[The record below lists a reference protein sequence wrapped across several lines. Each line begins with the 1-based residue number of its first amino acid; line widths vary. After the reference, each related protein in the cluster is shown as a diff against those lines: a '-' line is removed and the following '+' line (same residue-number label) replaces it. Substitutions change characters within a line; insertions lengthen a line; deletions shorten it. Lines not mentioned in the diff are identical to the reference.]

1 MFLTSNRVGT
11 FDDAFISRIHVVI
24 YYEDL
29 GKEQR
34 EKIWK
39 QFFDKL
45 EKDRK
50 DSIIVE
56 SRAKHFVLND
66 SDMQEFPWNGR
77 EIRNAFQT
85 AVSLAEYR
93 YEFEG
98 GKEDGKGMVV
108 LDKVDFEEVC
118 QMSVDFKKYLQRVH
132 GADIGDRAMKQK
144 IRAG

>member
-29 GKEQR
+29 GQEQR
-34 EKIWK
+34 AKIWK

-50 DSIIVE
+50 DTIIVE

-66 SDMQEFPWNGR
+66 SEMQEFPWNGR
-77 EIRNAFQT
+77 EIRNGKFDDAW
-85 AVSLAEYR
+85 EYLIL
-93 YEFEG
+93 Y
-98 GKEDGKGMVV
+98 
-108 LDKVDFEEVC
+108 
-118 QMSVDFKKYLQRVH
+118 
-132 GADIGDRAMKQK
+132 
-144 IRAG
+144 